1 MKINSIKMN
10 ASLNILYTVSN
21 IVFPLVTFP
30 YVSRILSADGL
41 GKVSFFTAVANYAI
55 MLASLGISTYGI
67 RATAKVR
74 EDKKELSKVT
84 VELFCI
90 NMIST
95 AIVIVALLLSIPIVD
110 KFASEKVLLFINIA
124 LVFSSVLGLNWLYS
138 GLEQYSYITKRS
150 IIFKIISLFLI
161 FLFVNEKADYLIYAF
176 ISVFSISGSYILN
189 LWYSKKFI
197 SLKNIGK
204 LELKKH
210 FKPMMILFAS
220 IFAVNI
226 YTNLDTVMLGF
237 ISGDREVGLY
247 TVSVKVKGLLLS
259 SVNALSA
266 VLLPRLSYY
275 LSINETDC
283 FNRILKKSTT
293 VIPMIAVPL
302 TAFFIL
308 ETNES
313 ILLLGG
319 TEFLDAALCMKIIMP
334 ILLISSFSNI
344 TGNQVLIPLGK
355 DSQFM
360 IAVMTGAFID
370 LLLNVL
376 LIPEFGAV
384 GAAVSTLIAECTQ
397 MAIQL
402 KYTWNYIAKNIQ
414 AKSIVKIIT
423 ATLGCCIITVI
434 LQNLVHIPLFEKEIN
449 TLINLGI
456 YAFVYFV
463 IYGIML
469 LLLKERYTCDIF
481 SKLLNCV
488 RKF

>member
-210 FKPMMILFAS
+210 FK
-220 IFAVNI
+220 
-226 YTNLDTVMLGF
+226 
-237 ISGDREVGLY
+237 DRK
-247 TVSVKVKGLLLS
+247 SVV
-259 SVNALSA
+259 
-266 VLLPRLSYY
+266 
-275 LSINETDC
+275 
-283 FNRILKKSTT
+283 
-293 VIPMIAVPL
+293 
-302 TAFFIL
+302 
-308 ETNES
+308 
-313 ILLLGG
+313 
-319 TEFLDAALCMKIIMP
+319 
-334 ILLISSFSNI
+334 
-344 TGNQVLIPLGK
+344 
-355 DSQFM
+355 
-360 IAVMTGAFID
+360 
-370 LLLNVL
+370 
-376 LIPEFGAV
+376 
-384 GAAVSTLIAECTQ
+384 
-397 MAIQL
+397 
-402 KYTWNYIAKNIQ
+402 
-414 AKSIVKIIT
+414 
-423 ATLGCCIITVI
+423 
-434 LQNLVHIPLFEKEIN
+434 
-449 TLINLGI
+449 
-456 YAFVYFV
+456 
-463 IYGIML
+463 
-469 LLLKERYTCDIF
+469 
-481 SKLLNCV
+481 
-488 RKF
+488 